1 MVESLYIHIPFCRKK
16 CFYCDFYS
24 VNYKENLASVYI
36 ETLCKQ
42 IDKLEDDFSTI
53 YIGGGTPTVLGAPHL
68 GKLLKSLKRVSKKV
82 IEFTVEANPESLD
95 EANIEL
101 FLAEGVNR
109 LSIGAQS
116 VNEGKLKKLGR
127 IHSVKQAQEAVF
139 LAKKKGFKNIS
150 IDLIFGLWNEDLAG
164 WQEELSWAVKLP
176 VTHIS
181 AYMLTYKKNTFFF
194 KEVKAGR
201 ISPLEDDIVAQMYEF
216 AMDYLPKQGFFQYEV
231 SNFSKKGYVCR
242 HNLNYWENNSY
253 LGLGASAVSYVGGV
267 REKSTSN
274 VKDYIE
280 RLKKGKTPV
289 VFREKLT
296 ALERA
301 KETAALLI
309 RTKGGID
316 FRKFKEK
323 YGFDFLELKKDAIGE
338 LIKSGKARQNQNKG
352 EPVGVYLTKKGFLFC
367 DTASAA
373 FL

>member
-176 VTHIS
+176 VTH
-181 AYMLTYKKNTFFF
+181 
-194 KEVKAGR
+194 
-201 ISPLEDDIVAQMYEF
+201 
-216 AMDYLPKQGFFQYEV
+216 
-231 SNFSKKGYVCR
+231 
-242 HNLNYWENNSY
+242 
-253 LGLGASAVSYVGGV
+253 
-267 REKSTSN
+267 
-274 VKDYIE
+274 
-280 RLKKGKTPV
+280 
-289 VFREKLT
+289 
-296 ALERA
+296 
-301 KETAALLI
+301 
-309 RTKGGID
+309 
-316 FRKFKEK
+316 
-323 YGFDFLELKKDAIGE
+323 
-338 LIKSGKARQNQNKG
+338 
-352 EPVGVYLTKKGFLFC
+352 
-367 DTASAA
+367 
-373 FL
+373 